1 MSNKIQKFFKV
12 IMLILLV
19 AIITWT
25 LTITIMYK
33 KIGIVSIT
41 SSTNNSDITKIA
53 STLAKFKTI
62 IDKEYLGEIKEEDL
76 INGAVKGYIEALGD
90 PYTEYL
96 TEEEMNDLETYTSGN
111 YVGIGV
117 YIGANIEENKIV
129 VISPIKDS
137 PAEKAGIKAGDIIL
151 KVDDKTYEAKE
162 LTDASNNIKGKEGT
176 KVKLEI
182 LRENETLNFEI
193 ERKVVKLQYISG
205 TVIENDIGYIAITSF
220 DEEAA
225 KDFTNTY
232 NELKEKNIKSLIIDL
247 RDNGGGVV
255 DEALKITDM
264 FLEKDKTML
273 ITVDKNNNKKYSKT
287 KSDKTIDIPVIIL
300 ANDASASASEI
311 FIGALKDNER
321 AKVVGTTTFGKGLI
335 QQLRKMQN
343 GTGLKVTSA
352 EYFTPNEN
360 PINKKGIEP
369 DYKVEI
375 EGNKDTQLQK
385 AIELL
390 K

>member
-1 MSNKIQKFFKV
+1 MSNKFQKVFKTL
-12 IMLILLV
+12 ILILLV
-19 AIITWT
+19 AIVTWT
-25 LTITIMYK
+25 LTVTVLYK
-33 KIGIVSIT
+33 KTGIIT
-41 SSTNNSDITKIA
+41 FASSSNNSDISKIA

-62 IDKEYLGEIKEEDL
+62 IDKEYLGEINEEDL

-96 TEEEMNDLETYTSGN
+96 TQDEMDEMETYTSGN

-117 YIGANIEENKIV
+117 YIGANIEENKII
-129 VISPIKDS
+129 VISPIKNS
-137 PAEKAGIKAGDIIL
+137 PAEEAGIKPGDIVS
-151 KVDDKTYEAKE
+151 KVDGISYDAKDITE
-162 LTDASNNIKGKEGT
+162 ASNNIKGKEGT
-176 KVKLEI
+176 KVNIEVI
-182 LRENETLNFEI
+182 RNDETLNFEI

-225 KDFTNTY
+225 NDFKNVY

-255 DEALKITDM
+255 EEALKITDM

-287 KSDKTIDIPVIIL
+287 KSDKTIDIPVTIL

-343 GTGLKVTSA
+343 GTGLKVTIA

>member
-25 LTITIMYK
+25 LTITVMYK
-33 KIGIVSIT
+33 KLGIISIT

-182 LRENETLNFEI
+182 LRDNETLNFEI

-321 AKVVGTTTFGKGLI
+321 SKVVGTTTFGKGLI

-343 GTGLKVTSA
+343 GTGLKVTIA

>member
-25 LTITIMYK
+25 LTITVMYK
-33 KIGIVSIT
+33 KLGVISIT

-151 KVDDKTYEAKE
+151 KVDDKAYEAKE

-182 LRENETLNFEI
+182 LRDNETLNFEI

-343 GTGLKVTSA
+343 GTGLKVTIA

>member
-25 LTITIMYK
+25 LTITVMYK
-33 KIGIVSIT
+33 KLGVISIT

-182 LRENETLNFEI
+182 LRDNETLNFEI

-321 AKVVGTTTFGKGLI
+321 SKVVGTTTFGKGLI

-343 GTGLKVTSA
+343 GTGLKVTIA

>member
-25 LTITIMYK
+25 LTITVMYK
-33 KIGIVSIT
+33 KLGVISIT

-182 LRENETLNFEI
+182 LRDNETLNFEI

-321 AKVVGTTTFGKGLI
+321 SKVVGTTTFGKGLI

-343 GTGLKVTSA
+343 GTGLKVTIA

-369 DYKVEI
+369 NYKVEI

>member
-137 PAEKAGIKAGDIIL
+137 PAEKAGIKAGI
-151 KVDDKTYEAKE
+151 
-162 LTDASNNIKGKEGT
+162 
-176 KVKLEI
+176 
-182 LRENETLNFEI
+182 
-193 ERKVVKLQYISG
+193 
-205 TVIENDIGYIAITSF
+205 
-220 DEEAA
+220 
-225 KDFTNTY
+225 
-232 NELKEKNIKSLIIDL
+232 
-247 RDNGGGVV
+247 
-255 DEALKITDM
+255 
-264 FLEKDKTML
+264 
-273 ITVDKNNNKKYSKT
+273 
-287 KSDKTIDIPVIIL
+287 
-300 ANDASASASEI
+300 
-311 FIGALKDNER
+311 
-321 AKVVGTTTFGKGLI
+321 
-335 QQLRKMQN
+335 
-343 GTGLKVTSA
+343 
-352 EYFTPNEN
+352 
-360 PINKKGIEP
+360 
-369 DYKVEI
+369 
-375 EGNKDTQLQK
+375 
-385 AIELL
+385 
-390 K
+390 

>member
-25 LTITIMYK
+25 LTITVMYK
-33 KIGIVSIT
+33 KLGIISIT

-182 LRENETLNFEI
+182 LRDNETLNFEI

-232 NELKEKNIKSLIIDL
+232 NELKKKNIKSLIIDL

-321 AKVVGTTTFGKGLI
+321 SKVVGTTTFGKGLI

-343 GTGLKVTSA
+343 GTGLKVTIA

>member
-1 MSNKIQKFFKV
+1 MLNKFQKLFRI
-12 IMLILLV
+12 IMLIILV
-19 AIITWT
+19 AIVTWT
-25 LTITIMYK
+25 LTVTVMYK
-33 KIGIVSIT
+33 KIGVISIT
-41 SSTNNSDITKIA
+41 SSINNSDITKIA

-62 IDKEYLGEIKEEDL
+62 IDKEYMGEIKEEDL

-96 TEEEMNDLETYTSGN
+96 TEEEMKDLETYTSGN

-117 YIGANIEENKIV
+117 YIGANTDENKIII
-129 VISPIKDS
+129 ISPIKNS
-137 PAEKAGIKAGDIIL
+137 PAEEAGIKPGDIIL
-151 KVDDKTYEAKE
+151 KVDDKSYAAKE
-162 LTDASNNIKGKEGT
+162 LEEASNNIKGKEGT

-182 LRENETLNFEI
+182 LRDNETLTFEI
-193 ERKVVKLQYISG
+193 ERKKVKLQYISG

-225 KDFTNTY
+225 NDFTKTY

-255 DEALKITDM
+255 DEALKIVDM

-273 ITVDKNNNKKYSKT
+273 ITVDKNNNKKISKT
-287 KSDKTIDIPVIIL
+287 KNDKSIEIPVVIL
-300 ANDASASASEI
+300 ANEASASASEI
-311 FIGALKDNER
+311 LIGALKDNER
-321 AKVVGTTTFGKGLI
+321 VKVVGTTTFGKGLI

-343 GTGLKVTSA
+343 GTGLKVTIA

-369 DYKVEI
+369 DYLVEL
-375 EGNKDTQLQK
+375 ESNKDTQLQK

>member
-182 LRENETLNFEI
+182 LRDNETLNFEI

-205 TVIENDIGYIAITSF
+205 TVIENDIGYIVITSF

-225 KDFTNTY
+225 EDFTNTY

-255 DEALKITDM
+255 EEALKITDM

-343 GTGLKVTSA
+343 GLLIS
-352 EYFTPNEN
+352 
-360 PINKKGIEP
+360 PIAFPI
-369 DYKVEI
+369 
-375 EGNKDTQLQK
+375 
-385 AIELL
+385 
-390 K
+390 